1 MARRSPLSVSPSVK
15 TRTVR
20 YEETSTAHVC
30 KHTEISSEGAG
41 RAGRT
46 NTQAAA
52 GRFRHSAAPQHKAEP
67 GNAAALH
74 ERHRSPAG
82 RQRAGGGKGRS
93 AAGSAGRAGTTRGP
107 SPPRGAPAAGAARP
121 GPARLAEEEGTRRI
135 WARRGEDRRA
145 ADMQRAAGEVT
156 ATLPPFLPPAAPE
169 RTTPL
174 RRHPAGGW
182 RGSFGGGGGDGGCG
196 GPPR

>member
-82 RQRAGGGKGRS
+82 RQRAGGGEGRS
-93 AAGSAGRAGTTRGP
+93 AAGSAGRAGTARSP

-121 GPARLAEEEGTRRI
+121 GPARLAWRRRRGRGGSGRDE
-135 WARRGEDRRA
+135 ARRGSPRRGH
-145 ADMQRAAGEVT
+145 AAGGGRGDGDL
-156 ATLPPFLPPAAPE
+156 AALPPARSAGADHTPPPAP
-169 RTTPL
+169 
-174 RRHPAGGW
+174 RRWVAG
-182 RGSFGGGGGDGGCG
+182 
-196 GPPR
+196 